1 MAVTNEVYVA
11 INNDSQV
18 LVLNGLTDEVT
29 ATVDV
34 GDHPVGAVYDA
45 VSNAVYV
52 TNFDDNA
59 VSVIGYP
66 TPV

>member
-18 LVLNGLTDEVT
+18 LVLSGLSEYVT
-29 ATVDV
+29 GTIDV
-34 GDHPVGAVYDA
+34 GDPVGAVYSP

-52 TNFDDNA
+52 TNLDDNT

-66 TPV
+66 ASV